1 MEMPEENGKKGTA
14 PKLEFQ
20 MDYQNVKCI
29 ISEDFDDEF
38 QAFLEEKEN
47 EDKPVQKV
55 YCYTAD
61 EEARQMPF
69 CVTAAADWTVGKKYY
84 TNRQGI
90 ESYQCILTTGGCGYV
105 ETEGKVYTCSP
116 GALLLVG
123 CGIVYALRLQDMSIG
138 KATYTQRFDDKGK
151 AIDPVEKSMDI
162 ITPYGRSGDAI
173 QQALKAANA

>member
-61 EEARQMPF
+61 EERARCRSASPQRR
-69 CVTAAADWTVGKKYY
+69 TGRWGK
-84 TNRQGI
+84 
-90 ESYQCILTTGGCGYV
+90 
-105 ETEGKVYTCSP
+105 
-116 GALLLVG
+116 
-123 CGIVYALRLQDMSIG
+123 SITPIARG
-138 KATYTQRFDDKGK
+138 LK
-151 AIDPVEKSMDI
+151 AISVS
-162 ITPYGRSGDAI
+162 
-173 QQALKAANA
+173 